1 MKALKENIDK
11 FKFYENS
18 IDLRNILNATSQFL
32 SKQLS
37 PIKTSVSSS
46 QISPIDP
53 HSLGLNNFKA
63 EQINNCISVLDSY
76 KNLSNV
82 SIQTMEKKMEEYKV
96 L

>member
-53 HSLGLNNFKA
+53 HSL
-63 EQINNCISVLDSY
+63 
-76 KNLSNV
+76 
-82 SIQTMEKKMEEYKV
+82 
-96 L
+96 